1 MDSNYHGENPPQGPQ
16 LRDLQ
21 GNIVATAS
29 LSATETKLLST
40 YNSTEFGV
48 PSGKTAT
55 PTYAWLGATGLS
67 SQLPSGTITQD
78 GATYVPQTG
87 RQLQT
92 QPFDLPAPS
101 KSIPAFTDAAPPGAA
116 EEAAAAASIQETQYL
131 EAKRAEELAA
141 NPPGAVPT
149 SGCNEEIEGC
159 GPDPES
165 GNDEAACGAWVS
177 WKHSFNNE
185 LGVNAHFVCN
195 YDVNFEM
202 QIALLLVVGPEK
214 YHMEYFS
221 KKVFPASEV
230 TEWGCGTRTL

>member
-1 MDSNYHGENPPQGPQ
+1 MSPNIRHTNRSENCSDVPLAQIRTIAPRPQRDRLNADRPRSAGLFECARVDSNHHGENPPQGPQ

-116 EEAAAAASIQETQYL
+116 EEAAAAASIQETRYL

-141 NPPGAVPT
+141 NPPGDSSNVWVQRRNRRLRARPGIGERRKQLVAFGLVGNTISIT
-149 SGCNEEIEGC
+149 S
-159 GPDPES
+159 S
-165 GNDEAACGAWVS
+165 A
-177 WKHSFNNE
+177 
-185 LGVNAHFVCN
+185 
-195 YDVNFEM
+195 
-202 QIALLLVVGPEK
+202 
-214 YHMEYFS
+214 
-221 KKVFPASEV
+221 
-230 TEWGCGTRTL
+230 